1 MPYGV
6 VLKDEPNILKDERP
20 TPACHATQTISGHSA
35 ETKGIAGRSNIERRT
50 SNNDVAPLFK
60 LF

>member
-1 MPYGV
+1 MLFE
-6 VLKDEPNILKDERP
+6 VLLKMNVQVSED
-20 TPACHATQTISGHSA
+20 SD
-35 ETKGIAGRSNIERRT
+35 IEHRT